1 MVEALGLAEKGTAQS
16 ERVSPSSL
24 RAWFITSRLYADERV
39 DILQLAR
46 ATGTSVGQIEERYAR
61 LDTRRS
67 YHFLSA
73 GAYTSEG
80 TPKYENIDGTQYYVG
95 HEKV

>member
-39 DILQLAR
+39 DTLQLAR

-61 LDTRRS
+61 LDTREVMIFSLRV
-67 YHFLSA
+67 L
-73 GAYTSEG
+73 
-80 TPKYENIDGTQYYVG
+80 TPL
-95 HEKV
+95 KVHPNMKI

>member
-61 LDTRRS
+61 LDTREVMIFSLRV
-67 YHFLSA
+67 L
-73 GAYTSEG
+73 
-80 TPKYENIDGTQYYVG
+80 TPL
-95 HEKV
+95 KVHPNMKI